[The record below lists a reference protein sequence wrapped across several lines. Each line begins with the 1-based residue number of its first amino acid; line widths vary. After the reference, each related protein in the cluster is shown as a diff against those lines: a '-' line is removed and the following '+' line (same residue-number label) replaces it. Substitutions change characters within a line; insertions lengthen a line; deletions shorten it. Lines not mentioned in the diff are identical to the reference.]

1 MVHASLS
8 LPSRPETPLVLLAGL
23 LCDETVWQ
31 AQASS
36 LEGFADVHVRCFQ
49 HQRTIE
55 QMAEFV
61 LDTCPPVFALAG
73 HSMGGRV
80 ALEVVR
86 RAPQRVQKL
95 ALLNTGIHTVR
106 PGEAEKRQVLIDL
119 AFRAGMETLANEWLP
134 PMLSEHRLQ
143 DSALIDE
150 LTQMVCRSTPQI
162 FEQQVRALLT
172 RPDPRSF
179 LPDIACRTFLASGT
193 HDRWSPLSQHEEM
206 AALIPGSRVIAIEN
220 SGHMSLSEQPAA
232 VTDLLRV
239 LL

>member
-8 LPSRPETPLVLLAGL
+8 PPPRSETPLVLLAGL

-31 AQASS
+31 TQASS

-55 QMAEFV
+55 HMAEFV
-61 LDTCPPVFALAG
+61 LDTCPSVFALAG

-86 RAPQRVQKL
+86 CAPQRVQKL

-119 AFRAGMETLANEWLP
+119 AFRSGMETLANEWLP
-134 PMLSEHRLQ
+134 
-143 DSALIDE
+143 
-150 LTQMVCRSTPQI
+150 
-162 FEQQVRALLT
+162 
-172 RPDPRSF
+172 
-179 LPDIACRTFLASGT
+179 
-193 HDRWSPLSQHEEM
+193 
-206 AALIPGSRVIAIEN
+206 
-220 SGHMSLSEQPAA
+220 
-232 VTDLLRV
+232 
-239 LL
+239 